1 MFAELLCE
9 DLQLEAFKFVKP
21 ISESIRSQVI
31 DFEAIH
37 EYELPNAE
45 NQRVEINVR
54 HNDRLIAFILNNVY
68 SSIFKLVKSTCEIN
82 LNGI

>member
-9 DLQLEAFKFVKP
+9 DLQLEPVKFVKP
-21 ISESIRSQVI
+21 ISESIRSQVV

-37 EYELPNAE
+37 EYELPNVE

-54 HNDRLIAFILNNVY
+54 HTVECVD
-68 SSIFKLVKSTCEIN
+68 KLY
-82 LNGI
+82 